1 MKLPSDFQFSQA
13 SLQAFVDC
21 PQRFYLRY
29 VQGLVW
35 PAVEAEPVEVHER
48 RMELGQHFHRM
59 VHQHLVGVDA
69 ARIAQMANEPELEQW
84 WRNYQSYQPATALLP
99 KSDENQAS
107 HETFPEVTLSAA
119 LAGYRLLAKYDL
131 IAIRAGEQEADRLAV
146 IFDWKTSR
154 HRPRRATL
162 AATLQT
168 RVYRYL
174 LVRAGGYIN
183 DNVAVRADQVEMIY
197 WFAEFPESPERF
209 PYDAAQYQADEAYLQ
224 GLIQRIEAL
233 PSEAIQMTDDVRT
246 CRYCPYRSYCDRGQR
261 AGELS
266 ELDAELELAT
276 EEVETEALFDFDFE
290 QIAEIEF

>member
-21 PQRFYLRY
+21 PQHFYLRY

-35 PAVEAEPVEVHER
+35 PAVEAEPIEVHER
-48 RMELGQHFHRM
+48 RMALGQHFHRM
-59 VHQHLVGVDA
+59 VHQHLVGVDE
-69 ARIAQMANEPELEQW
+69 ARIAQMANEPELDQW
-84 WRNYQSYQPATALLP
+84 WRNYQSYQPATALLL
-99 KSDENQAS
+99 KSEETQAS
-107 HETFPEVTLSAA
+107 HKTFPEVTLSAA
-119 LAGYRLLAKYDL
+119 LSGYRLLAKYDL
-131 IAIRAGEQEADRLAV
+131 IAIRAGERAANRLAV

-154 HRPRRATL
+154 HRPRRETL

-174 LVRAGGYIN
+174 LVRAGGYLN
-183 DNVAVRADQVEMIY
+183 DNVAVQPDQVEMIY
-197 WFAEFPESPERF
+197 WFAEFPESPGRF
-209 PYDAAQYQADEAYLQ
+209 PYDDVQYQADEAYLQ

-233 PSEAIQMTDDVRT
+233 SAEDVQLTDDVRA

-261 AGELS
+261 AGK
-266 ELDAELELAT
+266 LDEQIEIAT
-276 EEVETEALFDFDFE
+276 SEVETEALLDFDFE

>member
-21 PQRFYLRY
+21 PQHFYLRY

-99 KSDENQAS
+99 QGDENAAARK
-107 HETFPEVTLSAA
+107 TFPEVTLSAA

-131 IAIRAGEQEADRLAV
+131 ITIRAGKQAV

-154 HRPRRATL
+154 HRPRRETL

-174 LVRAGGYIN
+174 LVRAGGYLN
-183 DNVAVRADQVEMIY
+183 GNVAVQPDQVEMIY

-209 PYDAAQYQADEAYLQ
+209 PYDDAQYQADEAFLE
-224 GLIQRIEAL
+224 GLIQRIETL
-233 PSEAIQMTDDVRT
+233 PAADVQLTDDVRA

-261 AGELS
+261 AGELDERMEQIEIITS
-266 ELDAELELAT
+266 E
-276 EEVETEALFDFDFE
+276 VKTEALLDFDFE